1 MCAYSRLATV
11 SMPMFHFGKGIIVF
25 GFFQFLIILFNCTYR
40 DRSCGMTSVET
51 STNNSSKILAIVS
64 IRETIAKFPFLYIF
78 NSLIPKDA

>member
-40 DRSCGMTSVET
+40 DRSFNPACKTTSPEDVQQ
-51 STNNSSKILAIVS
+51 ILSIVN
-64 IRETIAKFPFLYIF
+64 KG
-78 NSLIPKDA
+78 